1 MSQYLDEKTLED
13 IQNYL
18 AGLDET
24 GGFADFQQE
33 QGIQSFLVEITKN
46 IQVPI
51 RMEQDGNYI
60 DTKAYSLFDII
71 SGNTDFDLTT
81 GTGDVE
87 KFAEAD
93 DAIFNATD
101 MTTYIDSVVN
111 YLEIL
116 IQPQTDRNGLTVSIG
131 PTLLGEDDPTGA
143 ASEEIKIALSE
154 VFNLVNNWSQG
165 TIDNEDGTTTVF
177 TSQNPKIPGLFTT
190 PQMQV
195 DPQTGEVVSR
205 SSEFYT
211 GYNIT
216 IDDKNQYV
224 RYEVDPVT
232 GDAVLEIVRD
242 ENGNP
247 IKPWFT
253 RGSAAE
259 AFIGMSPN
267 QIFNIQQQ
275 LAAAGLDLSSY
286 NFVPGEID
294 FSTTENEIGFLAN
307 LMTQAND
314 MQWLAPNMQYIDKE
328 APTILGQLSPFLK
341 LREEDM
347 LLSGTAI
354 DPEFEKSLEQY
365 GEEVLPPSDVE
376 VKQAI
381 DALFAS
387 KGLTATAA
395 DYKKYGEILADLQSQ
410 AAAREIEIQ
419 QNNLSLNDIIGLS
432 TGEYTSGGD
441 KVVRYGGGS
450 DIPTSFRDVKF
461 NVKLPTPEEARSQLG
476 KPLLTSINV
485 AQELNNQFEK
495 LEAGKISAVSEMAG
509 RRALANSFRDNF
521 LAFEESW

>member
-154 VFNLVNNWSQG
+154 VFNLVNNWAQG

-195 DPQTGEVVSR
+195 DPQTGEIVSR

-232 GDAVLEIVRD
+232 GDAVLEIVKD

-259 AFIGMSPN
+259 AFIGMSPTE
-267 QIFNIQQQ
+267 IFNMQQQ

-341 LREEDM
+341 LREDDM
-347 LLSGTAI
+347 LLSGTAL
-354 DPEFEKSLEQY
+354 DPKFQKSLEQY
-365 GEEVLPPSDVE
+365 GQEVLPPSDVE

-381 DALFAS
+381 DGLFAS

-395 DYKKYGEILADLQSQ
+395 DYKKYGEILANLQSQ
-410 AAAREIEIQ
+410 AAAREIQIK
-419 QNNLSLNDIIGLS
+419 QNQMSLNDIIGLS
-432 TGEYTSGGD
+432 TGEYTRTSGQG
-441 KVVRYGGGS
+441 
-450 DIPTSFRDVKF
+450 FRDIKF
-461 NVKLPTPEEARSQLG
+461 NVKLPTPEEARSKLG
-476 KPLLTSINV
+476 KPMLTPINV

-495 LEAGKISAVSEMAG
+495 LEAGKISAVSEMSG

>member
-13 IQNYL
+13 IKNYL

-51 RMEQDGNYI
+51 RMEQDGDYLGI
-60 DTKAYSLFDII
+60 TVYSLFDII

-143 ASEEIKIALSE
+143 ASEEIKIALGD
-154 VFNLVNNWSQG
+154 VFDLVNSWSQG

-177 TSQNPKIPGLFTT
+177 TDVNPKIPGLFTT
-190 PQMQV
+190 KKEER
-195 DPQTGEVVSR
+195 DPQTGEIVSR

-211 GYNIT
+211 GYNIQ

-232 GDAVLEIVRD
+232 GDPILEIVRD
-242 ENGNP
+242 KNGDP

-259 AFIGMSPN
+259 AFIGMSPTE
-267 QIFNIQQQ
+267 IFNMQQQ

-341 LREEDM
+341 LREDDM
-347 LLSGTAI
+347 LLSGTAL
-354 DPEFEKSLEQY
+354 DPKFQKSLEQY
-365 GEEVLPPSDVE
+365 GQEVLPPSDVE

-381 DALFAS
+381 DGLFAS

-410 AAAREIEIQ
+410 AAAREIQIQ
-419 QNNLSLNDIIGLS
+419 QNQMSLNDIIGLS
-432 TGEYTSGGD
+432 TGEYTRTPGQG
-441 KVVRYGGGS
+441 
-450 DIPTSFRDVKF
+450 FRDIKF
-461 NVKLPTPEEARSQLG
+461 NVKLPTPEEARSKLG
-476 KPLLTSINV
+476 KPMLTPINV

>member
-195 DPQTGEVVSR
+195 DPQTGEIVSR

-232 GDAVLEIVRD
+232 GDAVLEIVKD

-259 AFIGMSPN
+259 AFIGMSPTE
-267 QIFNIQQQ
+267 IFNMQQQ

-341 LREEDM
+341 LREDDM
-347 LLSGTAI
+347 LLSGTAL
-354 DPEFEKSLEQY
+354 DPKFQKSLEQY
-365 GEEVLPPSDVE
+365 GQEVLPPSDVE

-381 DALFAS
+381 DGLFAS

-395 DYKKYGEILADLQSQ
+395 DYKKYGEILANLQSQ
-410 AAAREIEIQ
+410 AAAREIQIK
-419 QNNLSLNDIIGLS
+419 QNQMSLNDIIGLS
-432 TGEYTSGGD
+432 TGEYTRTPGQG
-441 KVVRYGGGS
+441 
-450 DIPTSFRDVKF
+450 FRDIKF
-461 NVKLPTPEEARSQLG
+461 NVKLPTPEEARSKLG
-476 KPLLTSINV
+476 KPMLTPINV

-495 LEAGKISAVSEMAG
+495 LESGKISAVSEMSG

>member
-177 TSQNPKIPGLFTT
+177 TSQNPKIPGLITT

-195 DPQTGEVVSR
+195 DPQTGEIVSR

-232 GDAVLEIVRD
+232 GDAVLEIVKD

-259 AFIGMSPN
+259 AFIGMSPTE
-267 QIFNIQQQ
+267 IFNMQQQ

-341 LREEDM
+341 LREDDM
-347 LLSGTAI
+347 LLSGTAL
-354 DPEFEKSLEQY
+354 DPKFQKSLEQY
-365 GEEVLPPSDVE
+365 GQEVLPPSDVE

-381 DALFAS
+381 DGLFAS

-395 DYKKYGEILADLQSQ
+395 DYKKYGEILANLQSQ
-410 AAAREIEIQ
+410 AAAREIQIK
-419 QNNLSLNDIIGLS
+419 QNQMSLNDIIGLS
-432 TGEYTSGGD
+432 TGEYTRTPGQG
-441 KVVRYGGGS
+441 
-450 DIPTSFRDVKF
+450 FRDIKF
-461 NVKLPTPEEARSQLG
+461 NVKLPTPEEARSKLG
-476 KPLLTSINV
+476 KPMLTPINV

-495 LEAGKISAVSEMAG
+495 LEAGKISAVSEMSG